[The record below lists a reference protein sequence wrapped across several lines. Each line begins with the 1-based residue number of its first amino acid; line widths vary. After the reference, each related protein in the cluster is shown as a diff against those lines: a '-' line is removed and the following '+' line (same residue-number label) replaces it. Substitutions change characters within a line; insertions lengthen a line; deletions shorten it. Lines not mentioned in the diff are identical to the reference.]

1 MEIIYTFYFLCLFKK
16 VIKKLLTFCYWT
28 NKIISTHILTRRMTV
43 YSKSQG
49 ICIGIS
55 THILT
60 RRMTDL
66 NDKGAGL
73 WDISTHI
80 LTRRMTTFDSK

>member
-28 NKIISTHILTRRMTV
+28 NKIISTHILTRRMT
-43 YSKSQG
+43 
-49 ICIGIS
+49 
-55 THILT
+55 
-60 RRMTDL
+60 DL

-80 LTRRMTTFDSK
+80 LTRRMTSSIDALISLSPNFNSHPHKEDDFQ